1 MKKTL
6 MSWKYYENFVFVPAL
21 VIFKIDMGYVV
32 FSHGNIVQNKPWL
45 LVLLMSL
52 LAALQ
57 NSDKDVALCDN
68 TYKTLF
74 LYEK

>member
-1 MKKTL
+1 
-6 MSWKYYENFVFVPAL
+6 
-21 VIFKIDMGYVV
+21 MGYVV

-57 NSDKDVALCDN
+57 NSDKDIALCDN

-74 LYEK
+74 LYEKQSVKC